1 MYTSNGGGKQ
11 DEIHKNTS
19 QTPFQQKTTNKASK
33 TFVFDV
39 LFGMHVPWL
48 ARLIKEYKT
57 APSDMQVL
65 AQTKKPKTSS
75 PEKESPSPRS
85 SSTKDSPSPRVSPAK
100 EPGHSDLVHIVSTLG
115 P

>member
-1 MYTSNGGGKQ
+1 MVVASKTKSTRILPRPPFNKKPQTKQ
-11 DEIHKNTS
+11 VI
-19 QTPFQQKTTNKASK
+19 K